1 MAQSNLFDYFEEATT
16 STTENQGS
24 GTGGIVARTST
35 FSKASERVREEFT
48 QQMGAGSFQAFMPD
62 YHPQFLLKPVDEC
75 SSSQL
80 R

>member
-1 MAQSNLFDYFEEATT
+1 M
-16 STTENQGS
+16 
-24 GTGGIVARTST
+24 VARTST

-62 YHPQFLLKPVDEC
+62 YHPQFLLKPVDDC